1 MAGIKS
7 IKAKKIT
14 DSRGRLTVEAEV
26 TTDSGRFFA
35 SVPSGTSMGKFEAK
49 AKEAKVAVKNIN
61 EVISPKIVGKSAIS
75 QKQVDDLLVKDKSHL
90 GANATLAVSIA
101 VLRGG
106 AKAQKLSLW
115 KWISKIAGTRPK
127 LPFPSVLQVE
137 GGLHGSKGGAD
148 IQEFMTVFQ
157 GRSFRENLS
166 RGIKVYKVL
175 KIVLTKRYGEKAV
188 RLGLEGAFIPLIKK
202 FEEGRLSFLPSLRKR
217 SSETEEILDL
227 IMEAAEKA
235 GLQNKVKIILDIAV
249 SHSRASAKG
258 EEESLLS
265 SPSYYLGLAKQ
276 YPILGFE
283 DPFPEDDWKNWRA
296 IMSKVKSQKS
306 KIIIIGDDLTVTN
319 PERIRRA
326 YKKRACNAVIIKPN
340 QIGTVSEA
348 IAAAKLAKSFG
359 WKIMVSHRSGETM
372 DDFIADLAVGIG
384 ADFIKSG
391 APSRP
396 ERMAKYN
403 RLLKIEKELCQN

>member
-7 IKAKKIT
+7 IKAKEIT

-26 TTDSGRFFA
+26 TTDSGRFSA
-35 SVPSGTSMGKFEAK
+35 SVPSGTSTGKFEAK

-61 EVISPKIVGKSAIS
+61 EVINPKIVGKSAIS

-101 VLRGG
+101 ILRAG

-115 KWISKIAGTRPK
+115 KWISKIADTRPK

-148 IQEFMTVFQ
+148 IQEFMTAFQ

-166 RGIKVYKVL
+166 RGVKVYKVL
-175 KIVLTKRYGEKAV
+175 KIVLTKRYGKKAV
-188 RLGLEGAFIPLIKK
+188 RLGLEGAFIPSIK
-202 FEEGRLSFLPSLRKR
+202 G
-217 SSETEEILDL
+217 TEEILDF
-227 IMEAAEKA
+227 IMEATEKA
-235 GLQNKVKIILDIAV
+235 GLRNKVKIILDIAA
-249 SHSRASAKG
+249 SHDQL
-258 EEESLLS
+258 SLAR
-265 SPSYYLGLAKQ
+265 PAHYLGLAKQ

-296 IMSKVKSQKS
+296 IMSKVKNQKS

-403 RLLKIEKELCQN
+403 RLLRIEKELCRN